1 MVFWSESIFLKKSL
15 KNLDKR
21 MRCKSRLTTCDL
33 HWLYWKKSCNFFC
46 HTNNFICMFFEM
58 RGNAKRI
65 WKRGEPVFKTNV
77 AKKIFALKINFLT
90 AIELRYRGPTS
101 DFVGGYLLLVI
112 DLVARWRFWCLLLN
126 FVVNAEFCCLLS
138 FFVIA
143 ELRCHCWALLSLLIL
158 FVIWCWAKYKNWY
171 FEFDS

>member
-1 MVFWSESIFLKKSL
+1 MISRLKIVFWSESFFEEKSL

-112 DLVARWRFWCLLLN
+112 DLVARWRFCYSLLS
-126 FVVNAEFCCLLS
+126 VVFNAEFC
-138 FFVIA
+138 
-143 ELRCHCWALLSLLIL
+143 CHCWALLSLLRL
-158 FVIWCWAKYKNWY
+158 FVIWCWAKYKNWD
-171 FEFDS
+171 FEFDA